1 MVSRSLGFALT
12 SIAGMTISDDGTTH
26 KAVNY
31 EARFIDL
38 SLPPAHQAVPTSV
51 PSPEPLIT
59 TSSQAT
65 PDTMHPSTTSPLV
78 PACIPTIGTTNI
90 SSSRST
96 RVLRMLPIVRAT
108 GHTSEE
114 QLAGWKTIL
123 EGLVAMYNR
132 SPLGRASPLKLA
144 ALWEKVKGMLSDHS
158 SDQRKLARLI
168 EAYKEELDRRTRG
181 SCALK
186 SLCGAELEAFLLQAV
201 HDAVLSVGGYDTW
214 EHLSP
219 AQQLRLGDQSYNTA
233 VRALGQA
240 AFDTLSAD
248 EKRWAS
254 LFIWAGCGMHKELN
268 ALKYGAKAMKDW
280 WDSDEAKAMGAVPP
294 IPLYNEDNAAAIL
307 DPTSSSS
314 KARAEAVTSR
324 GAIKLAELAGSI
336 MRDKNSK
343 KGQQD
348 VYRWYFEWVLGYLV
362 QFPDTSNTRF
372 GSYGDAASELLVHL
386 LLYVDFL
393 EVVRDA
399 KGSGEHNHMEQN
411 VYDALRDPSTLTELA
426 VLSLYSQAVAHPFIR
441 FIRSSESQNV
451 LELGQYYS
459 GITAHIQKL
468 AKNPSLLLETTGA
481 SYEDATLDGRI
492 WQRPEAV
499 LTVQQLYQDGHLPFL
514 RPALLV
520 FLRGA
525 KHGWE
530 VFMHEF
536 RPGGRIDSST
546 PSERTAAAMRTTNDH
561 SESAFG
567 KLRQSYHARPS
578 LSLYMRNAGFVHKHN
593 HTEEW
598 WDIFGTAEM
607 DRFSRKEARRLDTGE
622 EERADRARL
631 SSTKKRKAE
640 DAVQVRK
647 KKQAKLDDYKVKV
660 DSIPVRL
667 SPDFWSNPA
676 NYNTITRDDIK
687 LQLAWLRARGVPVPP
702 GVANAKKADRLQG
715 LVDILRTLT
724 PDFLQNLL
732 ANETD

>member
-1 MVSRSLGFALT
+1 
-12 SIAGMTISDDGTTH
+12 MTVSDDGTTH

-31 EARFIDL
+31 EARFVDL
-38 SLPPAHQAVPTSV
+38 TLPLAQQAATASPPA
-51 PSPEPLIT
+51 PEPAISASL
-59 TSSQAT
+59 QVT
-65 PDTMHPSTTSPLV
+65 PQTAPHSTASPPAL
-78 PACIPTIGTTNI
+78 ACIPAARTINI
-90 SSSRST
+90 SSSHST
-96 RVLRMLPIVRAT
+96 RVLRMLPIVRAP

-114 QLAGWKTIL
+114 QLAGWKTML

-132 SPLGRASPLKLA
+132 SPLGRASPLELEA
-144 ALWEKVKGMLSDHS
+144 VWEKVKGMLSDHS
-158 SDQRKLARLI
+158 SDQRKLARLM
-168 EAYKEELDRRTRG
+168 EAYKEELDRRMRGTRT
-181 SCALK
+181 LK
-186 SLCGAELEAFLLQAV
+186 SLSGAELEAFLLRAV
-201 HDAVLSVGGYDTW
+201 HDAVLSVGGYDAW
-214 EHLSP
+214 ERLSP
-219 AQQLRLGDQSYNTA
+219 VQQLRLGDQSYNTA

-240 AFDTLSAD
+240 AFDTLSED

-280 WDSDEAKAMGAVPP
+280 WDSDDAKAIGAVPP

-348 VYRWYFEWVLGYLV
+348 VYRWYFEWVLGYLI

-386 LLYVDFL
+386 LLYIDFL
-393 EVVRDA
+393 DVVRDA

-411 VYDALRDPSTLTELA
+411 VYDALHDPSTLTELA
-426 VLSLYSQAVAHPFIR
+426 VLSLYSQAIAHPFIL

-468 AKNPSLLLETTGA
+468 VDNPSLLLETTGA
-481 SYEDATLDGRI
+481 SYKDATLDGHI

-514 RPALLV
+514 RPTLLA

-536 RPGGRIDSST
+536 QPGGRIDSST
-546 PSERTAAAMRTTNDH
+546 PSERAAAAMRTTNDH

-598 WDIFGTAEM
+598 WDVFGTAEM
-607 DRFSRKEARRLDTGE
+607 DRFSRKEARRLDTGAE
-622 EERADRARL
+622 EKADRARI
-631 SSTKKRKAE
+631 SSAKKQKAE
-640 DAVQVRK
+640 EGVQTRERK
-647 KKQAKLDDYKVKV
+647 RAKLNDYKVKV

-667 SPDFWSNPA
+667 
-676 NYNTITRDDIK
+676 
-687 LQLAWLRARGVPVPP
+687 
-702 GVANAKKADRLQG
+702 
-715 LVDILRTLT
+715 
-724 PDFLQNLL
+724 
-732 ANETD
+732 